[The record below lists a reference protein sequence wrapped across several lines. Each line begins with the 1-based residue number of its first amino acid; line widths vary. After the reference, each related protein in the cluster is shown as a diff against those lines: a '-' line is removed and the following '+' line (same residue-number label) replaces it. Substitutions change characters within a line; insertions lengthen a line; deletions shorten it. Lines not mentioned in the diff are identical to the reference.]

1 MWPEGTTC
9 TTQFSVVV
17 DVCVCPLLTYGLARQ
32 TDKMAMCWG
41 MRSGVTAVPTSV
53 QFDELTLGWN
63 HGCGIRFEDGRV
75 QCWGDRASNRLAV
88 PADLA

>member
-1 MWPEGTTC
+1 MRAEGIACYSLHRSIVATE
-9 TTQFSVVV
+9 V
-17 DVCVCPLLTYGLARQ
+17 LTPWTAKQ
-32 TDKMAMCWG
+32 TDKTAVCWG
-41 MRSGVTAVPTSV
+41 MRSGVTAVPTTV

-75 QCWGDRASNRLAV
+75 QCWGDRSGDRLSV